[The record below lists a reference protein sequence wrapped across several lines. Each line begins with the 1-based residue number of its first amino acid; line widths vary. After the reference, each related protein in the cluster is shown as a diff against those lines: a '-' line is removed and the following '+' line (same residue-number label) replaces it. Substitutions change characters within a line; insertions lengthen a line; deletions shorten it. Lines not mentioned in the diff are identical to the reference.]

1 MREIEFRGKKGN
13 SKEWLYGDLSYGG
26 PENNHKKFASINIWE
41 DGLKTGYV
49 VKQETIG
56 QYTGLKDKNGKK
68 IYDGDIVKVFISGRW
83 WIAKVIYE
91 YSGFTIDVTNNKE
104 LEFGRRGI
112 IERFTEVIGNIYDNP
127 ELLKEEI

>member
-1 MREIEFRGKKGN
+1 MREIEFRGKRKD
-13 SKEWLYGDLSYGG
+13 KDEWIYGSLLID
-26 PENNHKKFASINIWE
+26 EIQNIYIIIDNQE
-41 DGLKTGYV
+41 GIGREV
-49 VKQETIG
+49 NPETIG

-68 IYDGDIVKVFISGRW
+68 IFEGDIVKVFISGKW

-112 IERFTEVIGNIYDNP
+112 IERFTEVIGNIYDNL
-127 ELLKEEI
+127 ELLKEEL